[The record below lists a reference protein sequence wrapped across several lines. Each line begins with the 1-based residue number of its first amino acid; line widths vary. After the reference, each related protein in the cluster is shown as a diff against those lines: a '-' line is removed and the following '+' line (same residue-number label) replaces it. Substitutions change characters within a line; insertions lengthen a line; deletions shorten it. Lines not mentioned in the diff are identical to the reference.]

1 MVRQTRKSLWAVFG
15 GSVVALLASIAS
27 GFYGDWGPCGPA
39 TIEGMLL
46 MTVGILGILASGAF
60 LIGKTLLE
68 LARHA
73 LPRRG
78 NT

>member
-1 MVRQTRKSLWAVFG
+1 MRQTRMSLRAVLG
-15 GSVVALLASIAS
+15 ASVVALLASIVT
-27 GFYGDWGPCGPA
+27 GFYGGWGPCGPA

-46 MTVGILGILASGAF
+46 MTVGILGILASGSLLMGRA
-60 LIGKTLLE
+60 LLE
-68 LARHA
+68 LARYV

>member
-27 GFYGDWGPCGPA
+27 GFYGGWGPCGPA

-46 MTVGILGILASGAF
+46 MTVGILGILASGSF
-60 LIGKTLLE
+60 LIGKALLE

>member
-1 MVRQTRKSLWAVFG
+1 MRQMRKSLWAVLG
-15 GSVVALLASIAS
+15 GSVVALLASIAT
-27 GFYGDWGPCGPA
+27 GFYGGWGPCGPA

-46 MTVGILGILASGAF
+46 MTVGILGILASGSLLMGRA
-60 LIGKTLLE
+60 LLE
-68 LARHA
+68 LARYV